1 MADPMGY
8 VVTAVTSQ
16 SITYLFAHTDLLE
29 EFRMALVPGALSD
42 TSAATLRAF
51 FARDASVAELITLLF
66 LEPPLPSHRSGTPS
80 YVECANLYYVQY
92 LMTTPPFSPGIVESF
107 LAPDE
112 HRVGRATL
120 LRHLLA
126 YTPMSAMNA
135 EALSRVLTALFAK
148 ATIPTF
154 FALYGTD
161 APALFEGL
169 LFQAGREC
177 IKELV
182 LRICDELQPTP
193 LIAWAPTPYRL
204 LHQIFPFS
212 TTLPKR
218 GQLPMHVS
226 TDADYRF
233 PLMLYTCDFIT
244 DLIQEQRPH
253 SVGLLIIETFMTESD
268 CAMALVDGVLDD
280 LRTLPTR
287 LACESYGM
295 KILNSLLQAHHCGCI
310 AQHQSFDGDRYE
322 TCQGSLNAIWDVVA
336 ARLPEI
342 LAYLRLPAP
351 RTFTL
356 KHVQILYL
364 LYPIIRVGC
373 IQLDVALM
381 AFDVVNVLLD
391 LIARFPR
398 ANILHS
404 AICRLFI
411 TCLEDAPILFG
422 EELQSPRTASD
433 PLRLSALL
441 ATDRV
446 IAGCDDKWVTCYKDI
461 AMSYDE
467 FFAQKPVVSDEIAS
481 HWAAFAST
489 HLEAIRQRWS
499 NAPLEVSAVR
509 KHKASKLIEHGDV
522 DALLT
527 LTQKAPT
534 FSDIGAPAQAAE
546 HATSASSSF
555 SPMNTEAALRLALAG
570 ASEKVSPRVAPLP
583 SLHLALSELHATASE
598 HGRHRELIDHASP
611 SCKHHNSLS
620 ETPPSSPTKDTPLHA
635 LYNPEEHA
643 IIQGL
648 G

>member
-1 MADPMGY
+1 MAEADPMGY
-8 VVTAVTSQ
+8 VVTTVMSE

-42 TSAATLRAF
+42 TSAATLRSF
-51 FARDASVAELITLLF
+51 FARDASVAELFSLLF
-66 LEPPLPSHRSGTPS
+66 QEPPLPSHRSGTPN

-92 LMTTPPFSPGIVESF
+92 LMTTPPFAPGILASF

-112 HRVGRATL
+112 NCLARAAL
-120 LRHLLA
+120 LRHLVA
-126 YTPMSAMNA
+126 YKPLSAMNA
-135 EALSRVLTALFAK
+135 EALSRVLTALFTK

-154 FALYGTD
+154 FALYGID
-161 APALFEGL
+161 APAVFEGL

-193 LIAWAPTPYRL
+193 LSAWASVPYRL

-212 TTLPKR
+212 TTLPTR
-218 GQLPMHVS
+218 GQLPKHVS

-233 PLMLYTCDFIT
+233 PLMIYTCDFIT

-253 SVGLLIIETFMTESD
+253 SVGLLLIETLMTESD
-268 CAMALVDGVLDD
+268 CAIALVDGVLND

-287 LACESYGM
+287 IACESYGM
-295 KILNSLLQAHHCGCI
+295 KILNSLLQAHHCGCV
-310 AQHQSFDGDRYE
+310 AQHQNLDGERYE

-342 LAYLRLPAP
+342 LAYLRLPVP

-381 AFDVVNVLLD
+381 AFDMVNVLLD

-411 TCLEDAPILFG
+411 TCLEDAPTLFG

-446 IAGCDDKWVTCYKDI
+446 IDGCDNRNVACYKDI

-467 FFAQKPVVSDEIAS
+467 FFAQKPVAPDEIAGK
-481 HWAAFAST
+481 WTAFAST
-489 HLEAIRQRWS
+489 QLEAIRQRWS

-509 KHKASKLIEHGDV
+509 KHKASAFVEHGDV
-522 DALLT
+522 DALLA

-534 FSDIGAPAQAAE
+534 FADIDAPVRAAAE
-546 HATSASSSF
+546 PPSTSTAPSF
-555 SPMNTEAALRLALAG
+555 SPLNTEAVMRHALAG
-570 ASEKVSPRVAPLP
+570 ATEKGSPRVAPLP
-583 SLHLALSELHATASE
+583 SLHLSLSELHGSD
-598 HGRHRELIDHASP
+598 HGRHRDVDHESP
-611 SCKHHNSLS
+611 ACKHHSSLS
-620 ETPPSSPTKDTPLHA
+620 EPSSPSKDTPLHA
-635 LYNPEEHA
+635 LYNHEEHA